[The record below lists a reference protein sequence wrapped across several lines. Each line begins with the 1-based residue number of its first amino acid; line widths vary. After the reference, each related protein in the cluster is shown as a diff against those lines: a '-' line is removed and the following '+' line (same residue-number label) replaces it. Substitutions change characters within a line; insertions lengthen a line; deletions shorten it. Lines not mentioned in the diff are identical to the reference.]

1 MSTPRHA
8 RRRARKPLRPVVLTG
23 GSAAGVMVLS
33 WAYIVLAGGS
43 TPAALGAQL
52 GTGTQDVIQAPAA
65 LASAPVTA
73 SLPAPAVLTAVTV
86 RPGDTLS
93 QLAARLCGTAAD
105 ALPLAYNN
113 HLASP
118 DRLVPGQVLQVHCTA
133 PAAAVV
139 AAYPPPKAQPPTPV
153 AATDA
158 GSNSGGGFVAHPDGT
173 YSCPALEQLWDEAGG
188 NPADAVTAASVA
200 MAESGGNP
208 NAVSPTDDL
217 GLWQINES
225 NGALATLSPAGS
237 AHAAVVLSHDG
248 ADWSAWT
255 TFTDGA
261 SAGRC

>member
-1 MSTPRHA
+1 MA
-8 RRRARKPLRPVVLTG
+8 LG
-23 GSAAGVMVLS
+23 WG
-33 WAYIVLAGGS
+33 YIVLAGGS
-43 TPAALGAQL
+43 TPAAMSAQL

-65 LASAPVTA
+65 LASAPAAA
-73 SLPAPAVLTAVTV
+73 SLPATAALTAITV
-86 RPGDTLS
+86 KPGDTLS
-93 QLAARLCGTAAD
+93 QLAARLCGTPAD

-118 DRLVPGQVLQVHCTA
+118 DALVPGEVLKVRCTA
-133 PAAAVV
+133 PAAAV
-139 AAYPPPKAQPPTPV
+139 AAVYPPPKASPPTPV
-153 AATDA
+153 AAAVA

-173 YSCPALEQLWDEAGG
+173 FSCPALEQLWDQAGG

-208 NAVSPTDDL
+208 NAVSPTDDF
-217 GLWQINES
+217 GLWQINGS

-237 AHAAVVLSHDG
+237 AHSAVVLSGNG
-248 ADWSAWT
+248 ANWSAWT

>member
-8 RRRARKPLRPVVLTG
+8 RRRARKSLRPVIITG
-23 GSAAGVMVLS
+23 GGAAGVMALG
-33 WAYIVLAGGS
+33 WGYIILAGGS
-43 TPAALGAQL
+43 TPAAVGAQL

-65 LASAPVTA
+65 LASAPAAA
-73 SLPAPAVLTAVTV
+73 SLPAAATLAAVTV
-86 RPGDTLS
+86 KPGDTLS
-93 QLAARLCGTAAD
+93 QLAAQVCGTAAD

-118 DRLVPGQVLQVHCTA
+118 DKLRPGQVLRVRCTA
-133 PAAAVV
+133 PAAAVE
-139 AAYPPPKAQPPTPV
+139 AAYPPPKARPPAP
-153 AATDA
+153 AAVTA
-158 GSNSGGGFVAHPDGT
+158 ARSSSGGGFVAHPDGSF
-173 YSCPALEQLWDEAGG
+173 SCPALEQLWDQAGG

-208 NAVSPTDDL
+208 NAVSPTDDF
-217 GLWQINES
+217 GLWQINGS

-237 AHAAVVLSHDG
+237 AHSAVVLSRDG
-248 ADWSAWT
+248 TDWGAWT